1 MARGQ
6 LGFRYKQ
13 DRRGGV
19 REGAGRPPKG
29 ERAGVVHA
37 ARPRFDRRMPVHV
50 TVRMAEWVWNL
61 RSGRA
66 MAVLRRALVQSA
78 DRFGARVVQFAVL
91 GNHMHLLLEADCTAA
106 LVRGMRGLSIRIAKG
121 LNRLMFRNGRVLGD
135 RYHARVLRTPTE
147 VRRAIHYIRHNHRR
161 HMAELGQRLPATW
174 IDPYSS
180 DCPTVGIVLRPAR
193 TWLVQQSRQR
203 RTE

>member
-91 GNHMHLLLEADCTAA
+91 GNHIHLLLEADHTAA

-121 LNRLMFRNGRVLGD
+121 LNRLMSRNGRVLGD

-147 VRRAIHYIRHNHRR
+147 VRRATTTEGTWPSTASACRR
-161 HMAELGQRLPATW
+161 PGSIPTPRTAPPSAS
-174 IDPYSS
+174 SS
-180 DCPTVGIVLRPAR
+180 DPREPGSCSRAGSGAR
-193 TWLVQQSRQR
+193 TPG
-203 RTE
+203 